1 MDYNKIFEDF
11 NIVNKTPK
19 YKLTNHGNNGIY
31 TIIKLQDGRLVQGGN
46 DGSIIIY
53 NQKTFE
59 PEMTIKEHSK
69 SVYDIIQSKNGNL
82 ISCSSD
88 DKMVNEYK
96 MNENNTYKLISQANA
111 GKDSYPRQIL
121 ELENGEIGLVAQN
134 LIIFYLNVNNKLDV
148 DFNLKYDDNQIGSYY
163 EMISAKPGE
172 LVFSGVKDKIQ
183 FFDLKSRKL
192 KEIININ
199 RYIHWSPSN
208 LLCMMN
214 ERCLCVG
221 GKDKITI
228 IDVYNKSVIRE
239 IQETGVHKCLLK
251 VNDNILLTGKD
262 GDITQW
268 KINENNLTF
277 ICKKEKAHQNE
288 IREIIRFNDL
298 IISCS
303 DDYSIKVW

>member
-1 MDYNKIFEDF
+1 M
-11 NIVNKTPK
+11 
-19 YKLTNHGNNGIY
+19 TNW
-31 TIIKLQDGRLVQGGN
+31 
-46 DGSIIIY
+46 
-53 NQKTFE
+53 
-59 PEMTIKEHSK
+59 
-69 SVYDIIQSKNGNL
+69 SVSPARIRPSRPVAA
-82 ISCSSD
+82 CSSD

-199 RYIHWSPSN
+199 RDIHWSPSN

-228 IDVYNKSVIRE
+228 IMLS
-239 IQETGVHKCLLK
+239 
-251 VNDNILLTGKD
+251 ILCMYTL
-262 GDITQW
+262 
-268 KINENNLTF
+268 
-277 ICKKEKAHQNE
+277 
-288 IREIIRFNDL
+288 
-298 IISCS
+298 
-303 DDYSIKVW
+303 